1 MQDPDFRTRV
11 NELLDE
17 PAPEELP
24 EMTSVMQLI
33 AQQCDSDQ
41 IKSRATQ
48 SLAGIKIAPYYGCLM
63 SRPAELMQFGDPENP
78 TLMESLLASCGADDI
93 LDFPLK
99 TECCGASAGIPHRPL
114 TARNSGRILQLAT
127 NMGADCIAVCCP
139 LCQMN
144 LDLRQKQAGKAEG
157 TKFDIPV
164 LYFTQ
169 LMGIAFGCDA
179 DSLGLNKLCVSADR
193 ITDKIH
199 ALSTAAQEA
208 AQGGKA

>member
-1 MQDPDFRTRV
+1 M

-17 PAPEELP
+17 PAPEQMP

-41 IKSRATQ
+41 IKSRVTK
-48 SLAGIKIAPYYGCLM
+48 SLTGIKIAPYYGCLM

-157 TKFDIPV
+157 TKFNIPV

-199 ALSTAAQEA
+199 ALSTAAQET

>member
-1 MQDPDFRTRV
+1 MTDLRV
-11 NELLDE
+11 
-17 PAPEELP
+17 AHIVVRRQ
-24 EMTSVMQLI
+24 T
-33 AQQCDSDQ
+33 
-41 IKSRATQ
+41 
-48 SLAGIKIAPYYGCLM
+48 
-63 SRPAELMQFGDPENP
+63 
-78 TLMESLLASCGADDI
+78 
-93 LDFPLK
+93 
-99 TECCGASAGIPHRPL
+99 
-114 TARNSGRILQLAT
+114 
-127 NMGADCIAVCCP
+127 DCIAVCCP